1 MKTFASALVMLA
13 FAGFAAANITVS
25 GTGKITYTP
34 DIGYVTVGVS
44 SEGETAAVAWEKNRA
59 IVEKIFA
66 FLKSKSIE
74 PKDMQTSGLNV
85 SPKYHHVKD
94 QPPRLIG
101 YTVSYDLRLTVRK
114 LDEMGMLLDGM
125 VSAGANKN
133 VNVSFGCSDP
143 EKLLDEARRKAV
155 EEARKKGQIY
165 ATAAGAQLGSVIS
178 ISDQHNMQFR
188 SYELQYAA
196 PMSADKSLLIAA
208 GEQQMDVTVHLVF
221 AVYPNAGK

>member
-13 FAGFAAANITVS
+13 FTGFAAANITVS
-25 GTGKITYTP
+25 GTGKVTYTP

-44 SEGETAAVAWEKNRA
+44 SDGQTAAEAWEKNRA

-66 FLKSKSIE
+66 FLKSKGIE

-94 QPPRLIG
+94 EPPRLIG
-101 YTVSYDLRLTVRK
+101 YTVSYDLRVTVRK
-114 LDEMGMLLDGM
+114 LDEMGGLLDGM
-125 VSAGANKN
+125 VTAGANRN

-143 EKLLDEARRKAV
+143 EKFLDEARRKAV
-155 EEARKKGQIY
+155 EEARKKAQIY
-165 ATAAGAQLGSVIS
+165 ASAAGAQLGSVIS
-178 ISDQHNMQFR
+178 ISDQHHMPIRNYHF
-188 SYELQYAA
+188 EYAA
-196 PMSADKSLLIAA
+196 PMSADKALHIAV

-221 AVYPNAGK
+221 AVYPNAAK